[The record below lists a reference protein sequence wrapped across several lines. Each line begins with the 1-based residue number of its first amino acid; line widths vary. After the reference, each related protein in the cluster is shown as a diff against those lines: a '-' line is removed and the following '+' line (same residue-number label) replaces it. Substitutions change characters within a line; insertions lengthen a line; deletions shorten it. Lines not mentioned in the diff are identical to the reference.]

1 MSHHTQ
7 PLPALKQSKPF
18 SFDKPTIFF
27 SPGNSGMSP
36 YERFYLNVC
45 FTMFLKNRL
54 FPNEQ
59 IKNYIK

>member
-36 YERFYLNVC
+36 YERFLSKCMFYNV
-45 FTMFLKNRL
+45 FEKQA
-54 FPNEQ
+54 FP
-59 IKNYIK
+59 